1 MRHARIVLAVAAVAL
16 QMVVLYA
23 PSGPDLGEVGLPVDK
38 VVHVAV
44 FALATWALAAAGMSR
59 GWAVALMAVHAPISE
74 LVQHLALPDRS
85 GDPADVVADLLGV
98 TLGAVLAGRTLRRA
112 PARAR

>member
-1 MRHARIVLAVAAVAL
+1 VRHARTVLAVAAVAL

-23 PSGPDLGEVGLPVDK
+23 PSGPDMGDVGLPVDK

-44 FALATWALAAAGMSR
+44 FALATWALAAAGMSP
-59 GWAVALMAVHAPISE
+59 GWSVALMAAHAPISE
-74 LVQHLALPDRS
+74 LVQHLVLPDRS

-98 TLGAVLAGRTLRRA
+98 ALGAVLAGRTVRRV
-112 PARAR
+112 PARPR